1 MRLRSAQAL
10 ESPPIKRLKNHP
22 PIATGSNVS
31 SNEAIFMQKIT
42 PLQHLQITTPLGP
55 MLLAASSTGLAGAW
69 FLDQRHFPDTT
80 NWLPT
85 PDHPLLQAAASQLHR
100 HFNGSQRRFD
110 IPLDLSTGTDFQQRV
125 WHALINI
132 RAGQTTSYGQL
143 AAQLGLPSASR
154 AVGAAVGRNPISIVV
169 PCHRVLGSKGQLTG
183 YAGGLTRKSALLQLE
198 GSL

>member
-1 MRLRSAQAL
+1 
-10 ESPPIKRLKNHP
+10 
-22 PIATGSNVS
+22 
-31 SNEAIFMQKIT
+31 MQKNIA
-42 PLQHLQITTPLGP
+42 LQYTQIATPLGP
-55 MLLAASSTGLAGAW
+55 MLLAASPAGLAGAW
-69 FLDQRHFPDTT
+69 FLDQRHFPETS
-80 NWLPT
+80 NWVSA
-85 PDHPLLQAAASQLHR
+85 PDHPLLQTAAIKLHR
-100 HFNGSQRRFD
+100 HFNGSQLEFD

-154 AVGAAVGRNPISIVV
+154 AVGAAVGRNPISILV
-169 PCHRVLGSKGQLTG
+169 PCHRVLGSNGQLTG